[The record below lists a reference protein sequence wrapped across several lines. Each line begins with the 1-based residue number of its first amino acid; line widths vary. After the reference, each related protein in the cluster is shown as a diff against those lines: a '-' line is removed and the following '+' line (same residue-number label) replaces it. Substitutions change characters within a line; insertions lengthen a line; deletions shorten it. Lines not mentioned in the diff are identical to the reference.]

1 MRAARCEIRRSD
13 GVDGAIRPSHGKCAG
28 AAGGEIATTS
38 RARRAAALVALAVL
52 LAGCAGVETPSP
64 AYPPITASEGR
75 ARVQRL
81 LPDGLADRGG
91 WATDLYAAIA
101 ALELPPTRE
110 NICAAIAVT
119 QQESGFRADPPVP
132 GLPAI
137 AKREIERR
145 RERAGVPRLM
155 LDAALAL
162 PSSNG
167 RTYGE
172 RLDTVKTELQLSEL
186 YDDFIDRVPLGRT
199 FFADRNPVRTAGP
212 MQVSIAFAER
222 FAKTRPYPYPG
233 TGTIRDETFTRRGGL
248 YFGIAHLLAYDAPYD
263 RYLFRFADFNA
274 GRYASRNAAFQS
286 AVAELSGV
294 PLTLDGDLLRYDG
307 DRPSRE
313 IGSTETATRLLAR
326 RLGLDNDEIRRDLAR
341 GTDGDFAQTEVYR
354 QVFALADRT
363 SGKRVARALV
373 PDIPLTSPKI
383 TRKLTTDWFAR
394 RVDTRFAACLARRD
408 A

>member
-1 MRAARCEIRRSD
+1 MRLPGII
-13 GVDGAIRPSHGKCAG
+13 V
-28 AAGGEIATTS
+28 
-38 RARRAAALVALAVL
+38 VVLAV
-52 LAGCAGVETPSP
+52 LAGCALPERQPPPSLSIPEKSVTPQRR
-64 AYPPITASEGR
+64 AVKPITGLPLI
-75 ARVQRL
+75 VRL
-81 LPDGLADRGG
+81 LPPGLEDRDG
-91 WATDLYAAIA
+91 WAEDIHFVL
-101 ALELPPTRE
+101 TRLGIE
-110 NICAAIAVT
+110 PSAQNICAVVAIAE
-119 QQESGFRADPPVP
+119 QESGFRADPPVP
-132 GLPAI
+132 GLPSI

-145 RERAGVPRLM
+145 RERAGVPKLV

-162 PSSNG
+162 PSTNG
-167 RTYGE
+167 KTYGE

-222 FAKTRPYPYPG
+222 FAETRPYPYPRK
-233 TGTIRDETFTRRGGL
+233 GTIRDETFTRRGGL
-248 YFGIAHLLAYDAPYD
+248 YFGVAHLLAYDAPYD

-274 GRYASRNAAFQS
+274 GRYASRNAAFQN
-286 AVAELSGV
+286 AVSELSGV
-294 PLTLDGDLLRYDG
+294 PLALDGDLLRYDG

-313 IGSTETATRLLAR
+313 IGSTESATRLLAR
-326 RLGLDNDEIRRDLAR
+326 RLGVDNDEIRRDLAR
-341 GTDGDFAQTEVYR
+341 GSDGDFARTDVYR

-363 SGKRVARALV
+363 SGKRVARAVV

-394 RVDTRFAACLARRD
+394 RVDTRFNACLARRD

>member
-1 MRAARCEIRRSD
+1 MRAARCEIRGSD
-13 GVDGAIRPSHGKCAG
+13 GVDGAIRPPHGKCAG
-28 AAGGEIATTS
+28 VAGGEIATAS
-38 RARRAAALVALAVL
+38 RARRAAALVALVFVI
-52 LAGCAGVETPSP
+52 AGCAGVETPSP

-81 LPDGLADRGG
+81 LPEGLADRSG

-101 ALELPPTRE
+101 ALELPPTPE
-110 NICAAIAVT
+110 SICAVVAIT

-145 RERAGVPRLM
+145 RERAGVPKLV

-162 PSSNG
+162 PSTNG

-222 FAKTRPYPYPG
+222 FAETRPYPYPRK
-233 TGTIRDETFTRRGGL
+233 GTIRDETFTRRGGL
-248 YFGIAHLLAYDAPYD
+248 YFGIAHLLAYDVPYD

-286 AVAELSGV
+286 AVGELSGI
-294 PLTLDGDLLRYDG
+294 PLALDGDLLRYDG

-326 RLGLDNDEIRRDLAR
+326 RLGVDNDEIRRDLAR
-341 GTDGDFAQTEVYR
+341 GADGDFVRTDVYR

-363 SGKRVARALV
+363 SGKRVARAVV

-394 RVDTRFAACLARRD
+394 RVDTRFNACLARRE

>member
-1 MRAARCEIRRSD
+1 
-13 GVDGAIRPSHGKCAG
+13 
-28 AAGGEIATTS
+28 
-38 RARRAAALVALAVL
+38 LVFVI
-52 LAGCAGVETPSP
+52 AGCAGVETPSP

-81 LPDGLADRGG
+81 LPDGLADRSG
-91 WATDLYAAIA
+91 WASDLYAAIA
-101 ALELPPTRE
+101 ALELPPTPE
-110 NICAAIAVT
+110 HICAVIAVT
-119 QQESGFRADPPVP
+119 QQESGFRADPPVA

-145 RERAGVPRLM
+145 RERAGVPKLV

-162 PSSNG
+162 PSTNG

-222 FAKTRPYPYPG
+222 FAETRPYPYPRK
-233 TGTIRDETFTRRGGL
+233 GTIRDETFTRRGGL
-248 YFGIAHLLAYDAPYD
+248 YFGIAHLLAYDVPYD

-286 AVAELSGV
+286 AVGELSGI
-294 PLTLDGDLLRYDG
+294 PLALDGDLLRYDG

-326 RLGLDNDEIRRDLAR
+326 RLGVDNDEIRRDLAR
-341 GTDGDFAQTEVYR
+341 GADGDFARTDVYR

-363 SGKRVARALV
+363 SGKRVARAVV

-394 RVDTRFAACLARRD
+394 RVDTRFNACLARRE

>member
-1 MRAARCEIRRSD
+1 
-13 GVDGAIRPSHGKCAG
+13 
-28 AAGGEIATTS
+28 
-38 RARRAAALVALAVL
+38 
-52 LAGCAGVETPSP
+52 
-64 AYPPITASEGR
+64 
-75 ARVQRL
+75 VQRL

-101 ALELPPTRE
+101 ALELPPTPE

-145 RERAGVPRLM
+145 RERAGVPKLV

-162 PSSNG
+162 PSTSG
-167 RTYGE
+167 KTYGE

-199 FFADRNPVRTAGP
+199 FFADRNPVHTAGP

-222 FAKTRPYPYPG
+222 FAKTRPYPYPSK
-233 TGTIRDETFTRRGGL
+233 GTIRDETFTRRGGL

-286 AVAELSGV
+286 AVAELSGI
-294 PLTLDGDLLRYDG
+294 PLALDGDLLRYDG

-313 IGSTETATRLLAR
+313 TGSTETATRLLAR

-341 GTDGDFAQTEVYR
+341 GTDGDFAHTDVYR

-363 SGKRVARALV
+363 SGKRVARAVV
-373 PDIPLTSPKI
+373 PAIPLTSPKI